1 MKKRVR
7 KKNSIFSKMFVGI
20 ILVVA
25 AVLGVYYAFT
35 IYYEYSVNAKEVF
48 EESKD
53 LSVKINHALKD
64 YTTSIDGTISSIY
77 YELYQNDKGP
87 LALLLTHEEEIS
99 GVEKLEINKQLNRFF
114 SQQFLMEQN
123 FIDLYIY
130 ADENHIYQYSTY
142 GGATINYS
150 PKDKEWY
157 QNTLQ
162 KGGKTEITLGYIPEQ
177 ITYQKPVIGFSRVI
191 RNMAEEGIIENTVIM
206 LDFSINALEELIGN
220 YITNDYTTVF
230 LEDEEGNIIY
240 QQGAEIAPASLD
252 ELDFIENSPQVQKL
266 NGKKFLISSSNTR
279 VNDWKVY
286 IVTDY
291 RFAMRAVKDFLWVTV
306 ILAVGAIL
314 IAVIIAYFFSKFFL
328 YPIMEL
334 EKGMEK
340 IRKGNFDIHLE
351 KKRDDELGSL
361 IDSFNLMADKTKNMI
376 KEKYE
381 EELEKKEAQYQF
393 LQAQINPH
401 FIFNTLQ
408 IISSMAMVYK
418 RTEIATVSNSLARL
432 IRYSIDG
439 DSKVISIMEEAANV
453 KSYLEIQRIRFQN
466 RFSYEIIIPE
476 EMNSITIVKLV
487 LQPIVENAICHG
499 IESMDSMGNILI
511 KGEIHGDEAELYIR
525 DNGVGMRE
533 EELARL
539 LESINRKETVKEKED
554 LEAKKKGNNV
564 GLRNI
569 NLRLKMYYG
578 EEYGLHIHSV
588 QGEGTEVVIRIPF
601 EKEACDGKT
610 ADCGR

>member
-266 NGKKFLISSSNTR
+266 NGK
-279 VNDWKVY
+279 
-286 IVTDY
+286 
-291 RFAMRAVKDFLWVTV
+291 
-306 ILAVGAIL
+306 
-314 IAVIIAYFFSKFFL
+314 
-328 YPIMEL
+328 
-334 EKGMEK
+334 
-340 IRKGNFDIHLE
+340 NF
-351 KKRDDELGSL
+351 
-361 IDSFNLMADKTKNMI
+361 
-376 KEKYE
+376 
-381 EELEKKEAQYQF
+381 
-393 LQAQINPH
+393 
-401 FIFNTLQ
+401 
-408 IISSMAMVYK
+408 
-418 RTEIATVSNSLARL
+418 
-432 IRYSIDG
+432 
-439 DSKVISIMEEAANV
+439 
-453 KSYLEIQRIRFQN
+453 
-466 RFSYEIIIPE
+466 
-476 EMNSITIVKLV
+476 
-487 LQPIVENAICHG
+487 
-499 IESMDSMGNILI
+499 
-511 KGEIHGDEAELYIR
+511 
-525 DNGVGMRE
+525 
-533 EELARL
+533 
-539 LESINRKETVKEKED
+539 
-554 LEAKKKGNNV
+554 
-564 GLRNI
+564 
-569 NLRLKMYYG
+569 
-578 EEYGLHIHSV
+578 
-588 QGEGTEVVIRIPF
+588 
-601 EKEACDGKT
+601 
-610 ADCGR
+610 